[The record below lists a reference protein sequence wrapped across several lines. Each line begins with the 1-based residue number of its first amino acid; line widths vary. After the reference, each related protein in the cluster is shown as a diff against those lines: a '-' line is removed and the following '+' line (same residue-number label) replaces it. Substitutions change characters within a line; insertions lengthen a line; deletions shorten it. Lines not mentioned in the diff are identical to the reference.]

1 MHVRALIPALLVLG
15 MALLPLAGSW
25 LQVVLT
31 IALADGLAV
40 LGIIVLLRAGQ
51 VSFGHGLYFAA
62 SAYAATFLARALPG
76 ADVALLL
83 LAGVL
88 CSLLGGLLVGAFVV
102 RYRYI
107 FFAMLNLAFS
117 MVLYSI
123 LEKFF
128 YVTGGTDGLRLP
140 RPDFFGMQLERAPFE
155 IAFFYFVLAL
165 AIIVAWLVHRYF
177 ASPLGQALG
186 AIKTNETRLEYL
198 GASPRA
204 VLLAAYVISAMLAG
218 LGGTILAITQGVV
231 TPEFGYW
238 VRSGEFVFIAI
249 LGGAGHVMGAFA
261 GAVVY
266 EIVRM
271 YAAAYAAD
279 VWQLV
284 LGTFLLLII
293 LFASRGLVGLYEDA
307 TGRLLGRRPRGDTL
321 GAREARG

>member
-1 MHVRALIPALLVLG
+1 
-15 MALLPLAGSW
+15 
-25 LQVVLT
+25 
-31 IALADGLAV
+31 
-40 LGIIVLLRAGQ
+40 
-51 VSFGHGLYFAA
+51 
-62 SAYAATFLARALPG
+62 
-76 ADVALLL
+76 
-83 LAGVL
+83 
-88 CSLLGGLLVGAFVV
+88 
-102 RYRYI
+102 
-107 FFAMLNLAFS
+107 
-117 MVLYSI
+117 
-123 LEKFF
+123 
-128 YVTGGTDGLRLP
+128 
-140 RPDFFGMQLERAPFE
+140 
-155 IAFFYFVLAL
+155 
-165 AIIVAWLVHRYF
+165 VHRYF

-186 AIKTNETRLEYL
+186 AIKANETRLEYL

-307 TGRLLGRRPRGDTL
+307 TGRLLGRRPQRDTL